1 MGSKLAKEGL
11 GKAETSNLQ
20 HAQHSF
26 INYLTTSIYLRSLVS
41 KHRRRMLVAGY
52 DLDMSYITERV
63 LAMSFPAERMR
74 AMYRN
79 PLWQVKSV
87 LDMRHPEHYKVLDY
101 TVMFAYSWKLNYFV
115 LYILQVYNLCIEESY
130 DPAHFHGRVEAYP
143 FDDNHVPPL
152 EMMKQFCE
160 SVNTWLSLDPKNIA
174 VVHCMV
180 WDYCRHKCVE
190 FFHV

>member
-101 TVMFAYSWKLNYFV
+101 TVMFAYS
-115 LYILQVYNLCIEESY
+115 
-130 DPAHFHGRVEAYP
+130 
-143 FDDNHVPPL
+143 
-152 EMMKQFCE
+152 
-160 SVNTWLSLDPKNIA
+160 
-174 VVHCMV
+174 
-180 WDYCRHKCVE
+180 
-190 FFHV
+190 